1 MRRIV
6 TANGCIIE
14 VTMMVRPYGTWGTLA
29 LVAAALLGTVARVS
43 AQTLPPPVSMTQDL
57 PSADFLFGRPRVSL
71 GLRAGLMVPG
81 EGSDL
86 FDFVQDQLTIQ
97 KGDFRG
103 PAFAA
108 DLGFALSD
116 RLDIVAGFEFTRKT
130 IASEYRDFVDN
141 NLLPI
146 EQSSELSQNFAT
158 ASLRFMLI
166 PRGQRAGSFAWIPS
180 RVAPYVGAGGGLLWW
195 RFLQYGDFVDFQDLG
210 VFSDQFGADGTSPT
224 GHVFGGADIRMYKRL
239 FFTAEGSY
247 VWASGTLDGDFVG
260 FAPLDLSGFR
270 ASAGINVL
278 F

>member
-1 MRRIV
+1 M
-6 TANGCIIE
+6 
-14 VTMMVRPYGTWGTLA
+14 A
-29 LVAAALLGTVARVS
+29 LAALLGAAAAPAHAQVS
-43 AQTLPPPVSMTQDL
+43 PGSMTQDI

-71 GLRAGLMVPG
+71 GLRAGWMVPG

-97 KGDFRG
+97 EGDFRG

-108 DLGFALSD
+108 DVGVALAD

-141 NLLPI
+141 DLLPI
-146 EQSSELSQNFAT
+146 EQSSKLSQNFAT
-158 ASLRFMLI
+158 ASLRFMLV

-195 RFLQYGDFVDFQDLG
+195 RFEQYGDFVDFQDLG
-210 VFSDQFGADGTSPT
+210 VFSDQFRADGTSPT

-239 FFTAEGSY
+239 FFTLEGRY

>member
-1 MRRIV
+1 
-6 TANGCIIE
+6 
-14 VTMMVRPYGTWGTLA
+14 MMVRPYAILGGLA
-29 LVAAALLGTVARVS
+29 FVPAALLGTAGPVS
-43 AQTLPPPVSMTQDL
+43 AQTVPPPVSMTQDL
-57 PSADFLFGRPRVSL
+57 PTEDFLFGRPRVSL
-71 GLRAGLMVPG
+71 GLRAGWLVPG

-86 FDFVQDQLTIQ
+86 FDFVQDQLTVE

-108 DLGFALSD
+108 DLGYALTD

-195 RFLQYGDFVDFQDLG
+195 RFLQYGDFVDFQDFG
-210 VFSDQFGADGTSPT
+210 VFADSFRSEGTSPT
-224 GHVFGGADIRMYKRL
+224 GHVFGGADIRLYKRL
-239 FFTAEGSY
+239 YFTVEGRY
-247 VWASGTLDGDFVG
+247 VWASGTLSSDFVG
-260 FAPLDLSGFR
+260 FEPLDLSGFR

>member
-1 MRRIV
+1 
-6 TANGCIIE
+6 
-14 VTMMVRPYGTWGTLA
+14 LA
-29 LVAAALLGTVARVS
+29 FVVAALLRHGPLHRADS
-43 AQTLPPPVSMTQDL
+43 AAPVSMTQTCRR
-57 PSADFLFGRPRVSL
+57 SDFVWAPAR
-71 GLRAGLMVPG
+71 VPG
-81 EGSDL
+81 PARRLACAWRRQRPLRFRPGPVDRRE
-86 FDFVQDQLTIQ
+86 
-97 KGDFRG
+97 GDFRG

-108 DLGFALSD
+108 DLGYALTD

-130 IASEYRDFVDN
+130 IASEYRDFLDN

-195 RFLQYGDFVDFQDLG
+195 RFLQYGDFVDFQD
-210 VFSDQFGADGTSPT
+210 FGIFADSFRSEGTSPT
-224 GHVFGGADIRMYKRL
+224 GHAFGGADIRLYKRL
-239 FFTAEGSY
+239 YFTVEGRY
-247 VWASGTLDGDFVG
+247 VWASGTLSSDFVG
-260 FAPLDLSGFR
+260 FEPLDLSGFR